1 MTKKFNS
8 FYLINSLKERGAELG
23 MELILNNGFLKNY
36 NIYVIVLGKIG
47 NDLEKR
53 ISKKYNLIFLE
64 NKNFSNFK
72 LIYYLYLLQKLI
84 FKFKPKIV
92 ISSLN
97 QCVILSR
104 ILKIFNNFYLL
115 NFEHSTKYK
124 TFGIYTLIKFSD
136 FLCDLFLV
144 DSSQTGKF
152 LNKRS
157 KKNKKIIFPLFYFT
171 KKSEPKLRKNI
182 IYCVGQLTKLK
193 NYLNILKIVDHSK
206 ILNKGYLLKFFGE
219 GETRLQL
226 QKYINKNNLSKKV
239 KIMGSI
245 RKWQS
250 HVGLGSIY
258 ISFSDYE
265 GLSIST
271 LKAMEVGSCCL
282 VRPVG
287 EIKNY
292 INKANGVRIKNY
304 NSIEKSLN
312 KIVSGKLNQIKLG
325 NKAREYARYHYSRY
339 LFSKKIKFINS
350 IIDKNVI

>member
-1 MTKKFNS
+1 MIKKLNS

-84 FKFKPKIV
+84 IKFKPKIV

-97 QCVILSR
+97 QSVILSR
-104 ILKIFNNFYLL
+104 ILKIFNNFFLL
-115 NFEHSTKYK
+115 NFEHSTKFN

-152 LNKRS
+152 LNRRR
-157 KKNKKIIFPLFYFT
+157 KKNKKIILPLFYFT
-171 KKSEPKLRKNI
+171 RNAKPKIRKKI
-182 IYCVGQLTKLK
+182 IYCVGHFTQVK
-193 NYLNILKIVDHSK
+193 NYLNILKTVHYSK

-219 GETRLQL
+219 GETLLQL
-226 QKYINKNNLSKKV
+226 QKYINKNNLSKRV
-239 KIMGSI
+239 KIMDNI

-271 LKAMEVGSCCL
+271 LEAMEVGSCCL

-292 INKANGVRIKNY
+292 INTANGVIIKSY
-304 NSIEKSLN
+304 NSIAKSLN
-312 KIVSGKLNQIKLG
+312 KIDCGKLNQIEIGK
-325 NKAREYARYHYSRY
+325 NAREYTRDHYSRY
-339 LFSKKIKFINS
+339 LFSKKLKFINN
-350 IIDKNVI
+350 IIDKNDI